1 MQVQHKWTKMLK
13 LWAGL
18 QNNEQKYNMNLNY
31 LNKCIY
37 FQPKV
42 DHYQLIWVYI
52 KYTSV
57 QLTIILFSL
66 SINLLIT
73 FSIV

>member
-1 MQVQHKWTKMLK
+1 MLK

-18 QNNEQKYNMNLNY
+18 QNNEQKYNMSLNY

-42 DHYQLIWVYI
+42 DHYQLILVCI
-52 KYTSV
+52 VKYTSV
-57 QLTIILFSL
+57 CGVSVNQLLFDYAL
-66 SINLLIT
+66 QLYLNHERAER
-73 FSIV
+73 V